1 MALLTGRLLGQHK
14 HTQINNSGHFQE
26 QWKLIIL
33 LDRMDFLLNLITTVG
48 DNCLDTCCFK
58 IKSQLKNCSDFPCRK
73 LVCDSQTCTLFL
85 VMSAYIYR
93 TPTRKMLKMKE

>member
-14 HTQINNSGHFQE
+14 HTQINISGHFQE

-48 DNCLDTCCFK
+48 DNCLDTCCFE
-58 IKSQLKNCSDFPCRK
+58 IKSQLKT
-73 LVCDSQTCTLFL
+73 VVIFL
-85 VMSAYIYR
+85 AENWCVTARHVLSYF
-93 TPTRKMLKMKE
+93 